1 MSANVGSA
9 NVGSANV
16 SPANISS
23 ANHFDVIVI
32 GVGGMGSAACYAL
45 AERGARV
52 LGLEQFDIPHGYG
65 SSHGETRIIRLA
77 YAEGAFYVP
86 LLQRSY
92 ERWRRLERD
101 FGETLLQITGGLDI
115 GAADS
120 GLVRGALQSCRE
132 HDLSY
137 ELLTATET
145 MARFPALQL
154 PPHFVANYQPEGGF
168 LRSERCIVAHVMRA
182 QALGAE
188 IRAREAVLG
197 WEARGDSVRVKTNK
211 GEYEAG
217 HLVVT
222 AGGWAGQLLPELAA
236 LAQPERQCLG
246 WFQPLDLP
254 LFLPDRLPVWLLYGE
269 EDEGNWYGFPVHGIP
284 GFKLGKFRH
293 LGEPMDL
300 SGGREPNEAD
310 EALLRR
316 FTEKYFPRA
325 AGPTMSLKVC
335 FFTNT
340 PDEHFIIDA
349 HPAHENVIVAA
360 GFSGH
365 GYKFC
370 SVVGEILAGLALDG
384 GSELGIEEFG
394 LGRFG

>member
-1 MSANVGSA
+1 MSD
-9 NVGSANV
+9 
-16 SPANISS
+16 
-23 ANHFDVIVI
+23 NHYDVIVL

-52 LGLEQFDIPHGYG
+52 LGLEQFDIPHAYG

-86 LLQRSY
+86 LLRRAY
-92 ERWRRLERD
+92 ERWQRLEHD
-101 FGETLLQITGGLDI
+101 FGEQLLHITGGLDI

-120 GLVRGALQSCRE
+120 ALIRGSRASCRE
-132 HDLSY
+132 HDLSH

-145 MARFPALQL
+145 VARFPALQL
-154 PPHFVANYQPEGGF
+154 PPHFVANFQAEGGF
-168 LRSERCIVAHVMRA
+168 LRSERCIVAHVTRA

-188 IRAREAVLG
+188 IRAREAVLS
-197 WEARGDSVRVKTNK
+197 WEARGDSVRVKTTK
-211 GEYEAG
+211 GEYVADR
-217 HLVVT
+217 LVVT
-222 AGGWAGQLLPELAA
+222 VGGWAGQLLSELAA

-254 LFLPDRLPVWLLYGE
+254 LFTPERLPVWLLCGE
-269 EDEGNWYGFPVHGIP
+269 GDEGNWYGFPVHGIP

-300 SGGREPNEAD
+300 NSSDRVPNEAD

-325 AGPTMSLKVC
+325 AGPTMALKVC

-349 HPAHENVIVAA
+349 HPQHESVIIAA

-370 SVVGEILAGLALDG
+370 SVVGEILAELALDG
-384 GSELGIEEFG
+384 EAKLGIAEFG

>member
-1 MSANVGSA
+1 MSE
-9 NVGSANV
+9 
-16 SPANISS
+16 
-23 ANHFDVIVI
+23 NHYDVIVL

-45 AERGARV
+45 AERGAKV
-52 LGLEQFDIPHGYG
+52 LGLEQFDIPHAYG

-86 LLQRSY
+86 LLRRAY
-92 ERWRRLERD
+92 ERWQRLEHD
-101 FGETLLQITGGLDI
+101 FGEQLLHITGGLDI

-120 GLVRGALQSCRE
+120 VLIRGSRASCRE
-132 HDLSY
+132 HDLSH
-137 ELLTATET
+137 ELLTATEA

-154 PPHFVANYQPEGGF
+154 PPHFVANFQAEGGF
-168 LRSERCIVAHVMRA
+168 LRSERCIVAHVTRA

-188 IRAREAVLG
+188 IHAREAVLS
-197 WEARGDSVRVKTNK
+197 WEARGDSVHVQTTK
-211 GEYEAG
+211 GEYAADR
-217 HLVVT
+217 LVVT

-254 LFLPDRLPVWLLYGE
+254 LFAKERLPVWLLYGE
-269 EDEGNWYGFPVHGIP
+269 GDDGNWYGFPVHGIP

-300 SGGREPNEAD
+300 SGGRETTADREPNEAD

-325 AGPTMSLKVC
+325 AGPTMALKVC

-349 HPAHENVIVAA
+349 HPQHDSVIIAA

-370 SVVGEILAGLALDG
+370 SVVGEILAELALDG
-384 GSELGIEEFG
+384 ESALGIAEFG

>member
-1 MSANVGSA
+1 MSD
-9 NVGSANV
+9 
-16 SPANISS
+16 
-23 ANHFDVIVI
+23 NHYDVIVL

-45 AERGARV
+45 AERGVRV
-52 LGLEQFDIPHGYG
+52 LGLEQFDIPHAYG

-86 LLQRSY
+86 LLRRAY
-92 ERWRRLERD
+92 ERWQRLEHD
-101 FGETLLQITGGLDI
+101 FGEQLLHITGGLDI

-120 GLVRGALQSCRE
+120 ALIRGSRASCRE
-132 HDLSY
+132 HDLSH
-137 ELLTATET
+137 ELLTATEA

-154 PPHFVANYQPEGGF
+154 PPHFVANFQAEGGF
-168 LRSERCIVAHVMRA
+168 LRSERCIVAHVTRA

-188 IRAREAVLG
+188 IRAREAVLS
-197 WEARGDSVRVKTNK
+197 WEARGDSVHVQTTK
-211 GEYEAG
+211 GEYAAG
-217 HLVVT
+217 RLVVT
-222 AGGWAGQLLPELAA
+222 AGGWAGQLLPELAT

-254 LFLPDRLPVWLLYGE
+254 LFMPERLPVWLLWGE
-269 EDEGNWYGFPVHGIP
+269 GDEGNWYGFPVHGIP

-300 SGGREPNEAD
+300 TTSDREPNEARVPNAAD

-316 FTEKYFPRA
+316 FTERYFPRA
-325 AGPTMSLKVC
+325 AGPTMALKVC

-349 HPAHENVIVAA
+349 HPQHESVIIAA

-370 SVVGEILAGLALDG
+370 SVVGEILAELALDG
-384 GSELGIEEFG
+384 ESALGIAEFG

>member
-1 MSANVGSA
+1 MSD
-9 NVGSANV
+9 
-16 SPANISS
+16 
-23 ANHFDVIVI
+23 NHFDVIVL

-45 AERGARV
+45 AERGAKV
-52 LGLEQFDIPHGYG
+52 LGLEQFDIPHALG

-86 LLQRSY
+86 LLRRAY
-92 ERWRRLERD
+92 ERWQRLEHD
-101 FGETLLQITGGLDI
+101 FGEQLLHSTGGLDI

-120 GLVRGALQSCRE
+120 VLIRGSRASCRE
-132 HDLSY
+132 HDLSH
-137 ELLTATET
+137 ELLTATEA

-154 PPHFVANYQPEGGF
+154 PPHFVANFQAEGGF
-168 LRSERCIVAHVMRA
+168 LRSERCIVAHVTRA

-188 IRAREAVLG
+188 IRAREAVLS
-197 WEARGDSVRVKTNK
+197 WEARGDSVHVKTTK
-211 GEYEAG
+211 GEYVAER
-217 HLVVT
+217 LVVT

-254 LFLPDRLPVWLLYGE
+254 LFTPERLPVWLLYGE
-269 EDEGNWYGFPVHGIP
+269 GDEGNWYGFPVHGIP

-300 SGGREPNEAD
+300 SGGRETTADREPNEAD

-325 AGPTMSLKVC
+325 AGPTMALKVC

-349 HPAHENVIVAA
+349 HPQHESVIIAA

-370 SVVGEILAGLALDG
+370 SVVGEILAELALDG
-384 GSELGIEEFG
+384 EAKLGVEEFG
-394 LGRFG
+394 LGRFGGVN

>member
-1 MSANVGSA
+1 MSD
-9 NVGSANV
+9 
-16 SPANISS
+16 
-23 ANHFDVIVI
+23 NHFDVIVL

-45 AERGARV
+45 AERGAKV
-52 LGLEQFDIPHGYG
+52 LGLEQFDIPHALG

-86 LLQRSY
+86 LLRRAY
-92 ERWRRLERD
+92 ERWQRLEHD
-101 FGETLLQITGGLDI
+101 FGEQLLHITGGLDI

-120 GLVRGALQSCRE
+120 ALIRGSRASCRE
-132 HDLSY
+132 HDLSH

-154 PPHFVANYQPEGGF
+154 PPHFVANYQAEGGF
-168 LRSERCIVAHVMRA
+168 LRSERCIVAHVTRA

-188 IRAREAVLG
+188 IRAREAVLS
-197 WEARGDSVRVKTNK
+197 WEARGDSVRVQTTK
-211 GEYEAG
+211 GEYVADRV
-217 HLVVT
+217 VVT

-254 LFLPDRLPVWLLYGE
+254 LFTPERLPVWLLWGE
-269 EDEGNWYGFPVHGIP
+269 GDEGNWYGFPVHGIP

-300 SGGREPNEAD
+300 SSRDREPTAAD
-310 EALLRR
+310 ERLLRR
-316 FTEKYFPRA
+316 FTERYFPRA
-325 AGPTMSLKVC
+325 AGPTMALKVC

-349 HPAHENVIVAA
+349 HPQHESVIIAA

-370 SVVGEILAGLALDG
+370 SVVGEVLAELALDG
-384 GSELGIEEFG
+384 ASALGIAEFG
-394 LGRFG
+394 LGRFE

>member
-1 MSANVGSA
+1 MSAHL
-9 NVGSANV
+9 
-16 SPANISS
+16 SPANISPANESS

-32 GVGGMGSAACYAL
+32 GVGGMGSAACHAL

-86 LLQRSY
+86 LLRRSY

-120 GLVRGALQSCRE
+120 GLVRGSLASCQE
-132 HDLSY
+132 HDIEH
-137 ELLTATET
+137 ELLTATAT

-154 PPHFVANYQPEGGF
+154 PPHFVANYQPDAGF
-168 LRSERCIVAHVMRA
+168 LRSERCIVAHVTRA

-188 IRAREAVLG
+188 IRAREAVLS
-197 WEARGDSVRVKTNK
+197 WEARGDSVHVQTTK
-211 GEYEAG
+211 GEYAAG
-217 HLVVT
+217 RLVVT
-222 AGGWAGQLLPELAA
+222 AGGWAGQLLPELAT

-246 WFQPLDLP
+246 WFQPLEPP
-254 LFLPDRLPVWLLYGE
+254 LFTPERLPVWLLWGE

-284 GFKLGKFRH
+284 GFKLGKFHH
-293 LGEPMDL
+293 LGEPMAL
-300 SGGREPNEAD
+300 SGGREPNEGD

-370 SVVGEILAGLALDG
+370 SVVGEILAELALDG
-384 GSELGIEEFG
+384 GAKLGIEEFG

>member
-1 MSANVGSA
+1 MSD
-9 NVGSANV
+9 
-16 SPANISS
+16 
-23 ANHFDVIVI
+23 NHFDVIVL

-45 AERGARV
+45 AERGAKV
-52 LGLEQFDIPHGYG
+52 LGLEQFDIPHAYG

-86 LLQRSY
+86 LLRRAY
-92 ERWRRLERD
+92 ERWQRLEHD
-101 FGETLLQITGGLDI
+101 FGEQLLHITGGLDI

-120 GLVRGALQSCRE
+120 ALIRGSRASCRE
-132 HDLSY
+132 HDLSH
-137 ELLTATET
+137 ELLTATEA

-154 PPHFVANYQPEGGF
+154 PPHFVANFQAEGGF
-168 LRSERCIVAHVMRA
+168 LRSERCIVAHVTRA

-188 IRAREAVLG
+188 IRAREAVLS
-197 WEARGDSVRVKTNK
+197 WEARGDSVHVQTTK
-211 GEYEAG
+211 GEYAADR
-217 HLVVT
+217 LVVT
-222 AGGWAGQLLPELAA
+222 VGGWAGQLLPELAA

-254 LFLPDRLPVWLLYGE
+254 LFTPERLPVWLLWGE
-269 EDEGNWYGFPVHGIP
+269 GDEGNWYGFPVHGIP

-300 SGGREPNEAD
+300 SGGRETTAAREPTAAD

-316 FTEKYFPRA
+316 FTERYFPRA
-325 AGPTMSLKVC
+325 AGPTMALKVC

-349 HPAHENVIVAA
+349 HPQHESVIIAA

-370 SVVGEILAGLALDG
+370 SVVGEILAELALAG
-384 GSELGIEEFG
+384 ASELGIAEFG

>member
-1 MSANVGSA
+1 MSGND
-9 NVGSANV
+9 
-16 SPANISS
+16 
-23 ANHFDVIVI
+23 HHYDVIVL

-45 AERGARV
+45 AERGAKV
-52 LGLEQFDIPHGYG
+52 LGLERHDIPHSLG

-86 LLQRSY
+86 LLRRAY
-92 ERWRRLERD
+92 ERWRRLEQD
-101 FGETLLQITGGLDI
+101 FGEDLLHINGGLDI

-120 GLVRGALQSCRE
+120 ALIRGSLAACRA
-132 HDLSY
+132 HDLPH
-137 ELLTATET
+137 ELLTATEA
-145 MARFPALQL
+145 MARYPALSL
-154 PPHFVANYQPEGGF
+154 PPHFVANYQAEGGF
-168 LRSERCIVAHVMRA
+168 LRSERCIVAHVVRA

-188 IRAREAVLG
+188 IRAREAVLS
-197 WEARGDSVRVKTNK
+197 WETQSEAVRVRTTK
-211 GEYEAG
+211 GEYSAAR
-217 HLVVT
+217 LVVT
-222 AGGWAGQLLPELAA
+222 AGGWAGELLPELAA
-236 LAQPERQCLG
+236 LARPERQCLA

-254 LFLPDRLPVWLLYGE
+254 LFQPERLPVWLLWGE
-269 EDEGNWYGFPVHGIP
+269 GEEGNWYGFPVHGLP

-293 LGEPMDL
+293 QGEAMDL
-300 SGGREPNEAD
+300 RTNERAPTAAD

-325 AGPTMSLKVC
+325 AGPTMALRVC

-349 HPAHENVIVAA
+349 LPERPQVLVAA

-370 SVVGEILAGLALDG
+370 SVVGEILAEMALDG
-384 GSELGIEEFG
+384 ETRLGVAEFG
-394 LGRFG
+394 LGRF

>member
-1 MSANVGSA
+1 MSD
-9 NVGSANV
+9 
-16 SPANISS
+16 
-23 ANHFDVIVI
+23 NHFDVIVL

-52 LGLEQFDIPHGYG
+52 LGLEQFDIPHAYG

-86 LLQRSY
+86 LLRRAY
-92 ERWRRLERD
+92 ERWQRLEHD
-101 FGETLLQITGGLDI
+101 FGEQLLHITGGLDI

-120 GLVRGALQSCRE
+120 ALIRGSRASCRE
-132 HDLSY
+132 HDLSH
-137 ELLTATET
+137 ELLTATEA

-154 PPHFVANYQPEGGF
+154 PPHFVANFQAEGGF
-168 LRSERCIVAHVMRA
+168 LRSERCIVAHVTRA

-188 IRAREAVLG
+188 IRAREAVLS
-197 WEARGDSVRVKTNK
+197 WEARGDSVRVQTTK
-211 GEYEAG
+211 GEYAADR
-217 HLVVT
+217 LVVT

-254 LFLPDRLPVWLLYGE
+254 LFAKERLPVWLLWGE
-269 EDEGNWYGFPVHGIP
+269 GDEGNWYGFPVHGIP

-300 SGGREPNEAD
+300 SGGRETTADREPNAAD

-316 FTEKYFPRA
+316 FTERYFPRA
-325 AGPTMSLKVC
+325 AGPTMALKVC

-349 HPAHENVIVAA
+349 HPQQSNVIIAA

-370 SVVGEILAGLALDG
+370 SVVGEILAELALDG
-384 GSELGIEEFG
+384 ESKLGVEEFG

>member
-1 MSANVGSA
+1 MSD
-9 NVGSANV
+9 
-16 SPANISS
+16 
-23 ANHFDVIVI
+23 NHYDVIVL

-45 AERGARV
+45 AERGAKV
-52 LGLEQFDIPHGYG
+52 LGLEQFDIPHAYG

-86 LLQRSY
+86 LLRRAY
-92 ERWRRLERD
+92 ERWQRLEHD
-101 FGETLLQITGGLDI
+101 FGEQLLHITGGLDI

-120 GLVRGALQSCRE
+120 ALIHGSLASCRE
-132 HDLSY
+132 HDLSH

-154 PPHFVANYQPEGGF
+154 PPHFVANFQAEGGF
-168 LRSERCIVAHVMRA
+168 LRSERCIVAHVTRA

-188 IRAREAVLG
+188 IRAREAVLS
-197 WEARGDSVRVKTNK
+197 WEARGDSVRVQTTK
-211 GEYEAG
+211 GEYAADR
-217 HLVVT
+217 LVVT

-254 LFLPDRLPVWLLYGE
+254 LFAKERLPVWLLWGE
-269 EDEGNWYGFPVHGIP
+269 GDEGNWYGFPVHGIP

-300 SGGREPNEAD
+300 SGGRETTADREPNEAD

-325 AGPTMSLKVC
+325 AGPTMALKVC

-349 HPAHENVIVAA
+349 HPQQSNVIIAA

-370 SVVGEILAGLALDG
+370 SVVGEILAELALDG
-384 GSELGIEEFG
+384 EAKLGIAEFG

>member
-1 MSANVGSA
+1 MSD
-9 NVGSANV
+9 
-16 SPANISS
+16 
-23 ANHFDVIVI
+23 NHFDVIVL

-45 AERGARV
+45 AERGAKV
-52 LGLEQFDIPHGYG
+52 LGLEQFDILHALG

-86 LLQRSY
+86 LLRRAY
-92 ERWRRLERD
+92 ERWQRLEHD
-101 FGETLLQITGGLDI
+101 FGEQLLHITGGLDI

-120 GLVRGALQSCRE
+120 VLIRGSRASCHE
-132 HDLSY
+132 HDLPH
-137 ELLTATET
+137 EILTATET
-145 MARFPALQL
+145 MARFPALQI
-154 PPHFVANYQPEGGF
+154 PPHFVANYQADAGF
-168 LRSERCIVAHVMRA
+168 LLSERCIVAHVMRA

-188 IRAREAVLG
+188 IRAREPVLS
-197 WEARGDSVRVKTNK
+197 WQARGDSVHVKTAK
-211 GEYEAG
+211 GEYSAG
-217 HLVVT
+217 RLVVT

-254 LFLPDRLPVWLLYGE
+254 LFTPERLPVWLLYGE
-269 EDEGNWYGFPVHGIP
+269 GDEGNWYGFPVHGIP

-300 SGGREPNEAD
+300 SSSDREPNGAD

-316 FTEKYFPRA
+316 FTERYFPRA
-325 AGPTMSLKVC
+325 AGPTMALKVC

-349 HPAHENVIVAA
+349 HPQHESVIIAA

-370 SVVGEILAGLALDG
+370 SVVGEILAELALDG
-384 GSELGIEEFG
+384 GSALGIAEFG
-394 LGRFG
+394 LGRFRGVN

>member
-1 MSANVGSA
+1 MSE
-9 NVGSANV
+9 
-16 SPANISS
+16 
-23 ANHFDVIVI
+23 NHYDVIVL
-32 GVGGMGSAACYAL
+32 GVGGMGSAACHAL

-52 LGLEQFDIPHGYG
+52 LGLEQFDIPHAYG

-77 YAEGAFYVP
+77 YAEGSFYVP
-86 LLQRSY
+86 LLQRAY

-101 FGETLLQITGGLDI
+101 FGEPLLQITGGLDI

-120 GLVRGALQSCRE
+120 DLVQGALQSCRE
-132 HDLSY
+132 HDLPH
-137 ELLTATET
+137 ELLTATEA

-154 PPHFVANYQPEGGF
+154 PPHFVALHQPEGGF
-168 LRSERCIVAHVMRA
+168 LRSERCIVAHVTRA

-188 IRAREAVLG
+188 IRAREAVLR
-197 WEARGDSVRVKTNK
+197 WEARGDSVTVKTTK
-211 GEYEAG
+211 GEYAAER
-217 HLVVT
+217 LVVT
-222 AGGWAGQLLPELAA
+222 AGGWAGQLLPELAT
-236 LAQPERQCLG
+236 LARPERQCLA

-254 LFLPDRLPVWLLYGE
+254 LFTPERLPVWLLYGE
-269 EDEGNWYGFPVHGIP
+269 GEEGNWYGFPVHGIP

-300 SGGREPNEAD
+300 SSGDREPNASRVPNADD

-325 AGPTMSLKVC
+325 AGPTMALKVC

-340 PDEHFIIDA
+340 PDEHFIIDTVDA
-349 HPAHENVIVAA
+349 HPAQENVIIAA

-370 SVVGEILAGLALDG
+370 SVVGEILAELALDG
-384 GSELGIEEFG
+384 ASELGIEEFG
-394 LGRFG
+394 LGRFS

>member
-1 MSANVGSA
+1 MSD
-9 NVGSANV
+9 
-16 SPANISS
+16 
-23 ANHFDVIVI
+23 NHYDVIVL

-45 AERGARV
+45 AERGVRV
-52 LGLEQFDIPHGYG
+52 LGLEQFDIPHALG

-86 LLQRSY
+86 LLRRAY
-92 ERWRRLERD
+92 ERWQRLEHD
-101 FGETLLQITGGLDI
+101 FGEQLLHITGGLDI

-120 GLVRGALQSCRE
+120 ELIRGALLSCRE
-132 HDLSY
+132 HDLPH

-154 PPHFVANYQPEGGF
+154 PPHFVANFQAEGGF
-168 LRSERCIVAHVMRA
+168 LRSERCIVAHVTRA

-188 IRAREAVLG
+188 IRAREAVLS
-197 WEARGDSVRVKTNK
+197 WEARGDSVRVQTTKS
-211 GEYEAG
+211 EYAADR
-217 HLVVT
+217 LVVT
-222 AGGWAGQLLPELAA
+222 VGGWAGQLLPELAT

-254 LFLPDRLPVWLLYGE
+254 LFTPERLPVWLLWGE
-269 EDEGNWYGFPVHGIP
+269 GDEGNWYGFPVHGIP

-300 SGGREPNEAD
+300 RSRDREPNEAD

-316 FTEKYFPRA
+316 FTERYFPRA
-325 AGPTMSLKVC
+325 AGPTMALKVC

-349 HPAHENVIVAA
+349 HPQHDSVIIAA

-370 SVVGEILAGLALDG
+370 SVVGEILAELALDG
-384 GSELGIEEFG
+384 EAKLGVEEFG

>member
-1 MSANVGSA
+1 MSD
-9 NVGSANV
+9 
-16 SPANISS
+16 
-23 ANHFDVIVI
+23 NHYDVIVL

-52 LGLEQFDIPHGYG
+52 LGLEQFDIPHAYG

-86 LLQRSY
+86 LLRRAY
-92 ERWRRLERD
+92 ERWQRLEHD
-101 FGETLLQITGGLDI
+101 FGEQLLHITGGLDI

-120 GLVRGALQSCRE
+120 ALIRGSRASCRE
-132 HDLSY
+132 HDLSH
-137 ELLTATET
+137 ELLTATEA

-154 PPHFVANYQPEGGF
+154 PPHFVANYQAEGGF
-168 LRSERCIVAHVMRA
+168 LRSERCIVAHVTRA

-188 IRAREAVLG
+188 IHAREAVLS
-197 WEARGDSVRVKTNK
+197 WEARGDSVHVKTAK
-211 GEYEAG
+211 GEYVAER
-217 HLVVT
+217 LVVT

-254 LFLPDRLPVWLLYGE
+254 LFTPERLPVWLLWGE
-269 EDEGNWYGFPVHGIP
+269 GDEGNWYGFPVHGIP

-300 SGGREPNEAD
+300 TTSDREPNAAD

-316 FTEKYFPRA
+316 FTERYFPRA
-325 AGPTMSLKVC
+325 AGPTMALKVC

-349 HPAHENVIVAA
+349 HPQQSNVIIAA

-370 SVVGEILAGLALDG
+370 SVVGEILAELALDG
-384 GSELGIEEFG
+384 EAKLGIAEFG

>member
-1 MSANVGSA
+1 VTANG
-9 NVGSANV
+9 
-16 SPANISS
+16 SS
-23 ANHFDVIVI
+23 ANESSTNHYDVIVV

-52 LGLEQFDIPHGYG
+52 LGLEQYDIPHAYG

-101 FGETLLQITGGLDI
+101 FGETLLHITGGLDI

-120 GLVRGALQSCRE
+120 ALLQGALHSCRE
-132 HDLSY
+132 HDLPH
-137 ELLTATET
+137 ELLTATAA

-154 PPHFVANYQPEGGF
+154 PPHFVALHQPEGGF
-168 LRSERCIVAHVMRA
+168 LRSERCIVAHVTRA
-182 QALGAE
+182 QAVGAE
-188 IRAREAVLG
+188 IRAREAVLR
-197 WEARGDSVRVKTNK
+197 WEARGDAIHVKTTK
-211 GEYEAG
+211 GEYAAER
-217 HLVVT
+217 LVIT
-222 AGGWAGQLLPELAA
+222 AGGWAGQLLPELAPF
-236 LAQPERQCLG
+236 AQPERQCLG

-254 LFLPDRLPVWLLYGE
+254 LFQPERLPVWLLYGE
-269 EDEGNWYGFPVHGIP
+269 GGEGNWYGFPVHGIP

-293 LGEPMDL
+293 LGEPLDL
-300 SGGREPNEAD
+300 SADREPNETD

-340 PDEHFIIDA
+340 PDEHFIIDT
-349 HPAHENVIVAA
+349 HPEHANVIVAA

-365 GYKFC
+365 GFKFC
-370 SVVGEILAGLALDG
+370 SVVGETLADLALAG
-384 GSELGIEEFG
+384 GSEWAVEEFG
-394 LGRFG
+394 LGRFGL

>member
-1 MSANVGSA
+1 MSAHASLTNS
-9 NVGSANV
+9 
-16 SPANISS
+16 SS

-92 ERWRRLERD
+92 ERWRRLERE

-120 GLVRGALQSCRE
+120 ELVRGALLSCRE
-132 HDLSY
+132 HDLPH

-168 LRSERCIVAHVMRA
+168 LRSERCIVAHVTRA

-188 IRAREAVLG
+188 IRAREAVLS
-197 WEARGDSVRVKTNK
+197 WEARGDAVQVKTTK
-211 GEYEAG
+211 GEYAAG
-217 HLVVT
+217 RLVVT
-222 AGGWAGQLLPELAA
+222 AGGWAGQLLPELAT

-254 LFLPDRLPVWLLYGE
+254 LFQPERLPVWLLYGE

-293 LGEPMDL
+293 LGEPMALD
-300 SGGREPNEAD
+300 GDREPNAVD

-349 HPAHENVIVAA
+349 HPAQENVIVAA

-370 SVVGEILAGLALDG
+370 SVVGEVLAELALDG
-384 GSELGIEEFG
+384 GTKWGVEEFG
-394 LGRFG
+394 LGRFGMSEK

>member
-1 MSANVGSA
+1 MSD
-9 NVGSANV
+9 
-16 SPANISS
+16 
-23 ANHFDVIVI
+23 NHFDVIVL

-45 AERGARV
+45 AERGAKV
-52 LGLEQFDIPHGYG
+52 LGLEQFDIPHAYG

-86 LLQRSY
+86 LLRRAY
-92 ERWRRLERD
+92 ERWQRLEHD
-101 FGETLLQITGGLDI
+101 FGEQLLHITGGLDI

-120 GLVRGALQSCRE
+120 ALIRGSRASCRE
-132 HDLSY
+132 HDLSH

-154 PPHFVANYQPEGGF
+154 PPHFVANFQAEGGF
-168 LRSERCIVAHVMRA
+168 LRSERCIVAHVTRA

-188 IRAREAVLG
+188 IHAREAVLS
-197 WEARGDSVRVKTNK
+197 WEARGDSVHVQTTK
-211 GEYEAG
+211 GTYAAG
-217 HLVVT
+217 RLVVT

-254 LFLPDRLPVWLLYGE
+254 LFAKERLPVWLLWGE
-269 EDEGNWYGFPVHGIP
+269 GDEGNWYGFPVHGIP

-300 SGGREPNEAD
+300 SGGRETTADREPNAAD

-325 AGPTMSLKVC
+325 AGPTMALKVC

-349 HPAHENVIVAA
+349 HPQQSNVIIAA

-370 SVVGEILAGLALDG
+370 SVVGEILAELALDG
-384 GSELGIEEFG
+384 EARLGVEEFG

>member
-1 MSANVGSA
+1 MSD
-9 NVGSANV
+9 
-16 SPANISS
+16 
-23 ANHFDVIVI
+23 NHFDVIVL

-45 AERGARV
+45 AERGAKV
-52 LGLEQFDIPHGYG
+52 LGLEQFDIPHALG

-86 LLQRSY
+86 LLRRAY
-92 ERWRRLERD
+92 ERWQRLEHD
-101 FGETLLQITGGLDI
+101 FGEQLLHITGGLDI

-120 GLVRGALQSCRE
+120 ALIRGSRASCRE
-132 HDLSY
+132 HDLSH
-137 ELLTATET
+137 ELLTATEA

-154 PPHFVANYQPEGGF
+154 PPHFAANYQAEGGF
-168 LRSERCIVAHVMRA
+168 LRSERCIVAHVTRA

-188 IRAREAVLG
+188 IRAREAVLS
-197 WEARGDSVRVKTNK
+197 WEARGDSVRVKTTK
-211 GEYEAG
+211 GEYVADR
-217 HLVVT
+217 LVVT

-254 LFLPDRLPVWLLYGE
+254 LFAKERLPVWLLYGE
-269 EDEGNWYGFPVHGIP
+269 GDEGNWYGFPVHGIP

-300 SGGREPNEAD
+300 SGGRETTADREPNEARVPNAAD

-325 AGPTMSLKVC
+325 AGPTMALKVC

-349 HPAHENVIVAA
+349 HPQHESVIIAA

-370 SVVGEILAGLALDG
+370 SVVGEILAELALDG
-384 GSELGIEEFG
+384 ESELGIAEFG